1 MKIDNNL
8 IIICVTVM
16 ISIHM
21 IMRGLFNIANAKN
34 AGQVMTNNFQ
44 DVLKNMEKIEKIKK
58 GME

>member
-21 IMRGLFNIANAKN
+21 IMRGLLNITMAKSS
-34 AGQVMTNNFQ
+34 GQVMNGNF
-44 DVLKNMEKIEKIKK
+44 DKILKNLDKFK
-58 GME
+58 GGE

>member
-21 IMRGLFNIANAKN
+21 IMRGLFNIITAKN
-34 AGQVMTNNFQ
+34 SGIIMNRNF
-44 DVLKNMEKIEKIKK
+44 DKILKNLDKFK
-58 GME
+58 GDE